1 MYQVMYKSNTIQYYY
16 SVHVEEIYQGEN
28 LNIAQ
33 FNQGL
38 KYSSKLFLF
47 EFFKFIL
54 FLSLV
59 LKTVN

>member
-1 MYQVMYKSNTIQYYY
+1 MYKSNTIQYYY
-16 SVHVEEIYQGEN
+16 SVHVEEIHQGEN

-54 FLSLV
+54 FSF
-59 LKTVN
+59 KNR